1 MQGLVIVAGMVMTVV
16 CAQQPYTYIEF
27 QMQVARKFVGITVA
41 ESCCYEKFALI
52 AIGFPLQVVFAAS
65 GIQTDEMSCQYVLSL
80 PLSV

>member
-1 MQGLVIVAGMVMTVV
+1 MTVV

-52 AIGFPLQVVFAAS
+52 GFPLQVVFAAS